1 MITKN
6 EGFLRLSEAPF
17 LKYLIPFVVGIIL
30 QTVFEGGVI
39 IALSVLF
46 VSTIFFYL
54 YYSAKLSKTKFV
66 RRKYFGYA
74 IFTLFVSLGVFDANI
89 SSNSFRSTLPEVDD
103 YAIAHILE
111 TTEKEKSFECK
122 SKIIKFGGIEENI
135 SDFNAILY
143 IQKDS
148 LSETL
153 SKDDILIFEQ
163 NLQPI
168 KFSKNP
174 YSIDYSSILEKQ
186 GFCYSQYLTSNSWRK
201 IDKVKDNS
209 FLTKSQKIK
218 NKFIDAINNIQIS
231 DNSKMLI
238 RAMLLGD
245 TSLISK
251 DTRNY
256 YSSSGLSHILAVS
269 GLHIGII
276 AFILYLLLYPLKW
289 IKLSYVRPLVT
300 LLTLWGYTY
309 IIGFPPSAVRATIM
323 ASFVLLGE
331 IINRKGTTINSLFA
345 AALFMLV
352 YNPNNLFNV
361 GFQLSFT
368 AVFSIFYIYPF
379 IYRLLPNNNKFTSY
393 IASLVAVTVA
403 AQIGTLPLS
412 IYYFNQLPLIGI
424 ISNLFVIPFLP
435 FVLGVSILALII
447 NILFLNKIVDISFS
461 YIDFIAN
468 LTNLIPYAS
477 INDIHIE
484 GYYLVFIYILIFGG
498 IWALKNRNSKLVVML
513 LSFVTIFCIV
523 EFFVIDD
530 PKKCKTVVYDDNK
543 ITALNFIDDKYNYII
558 AIDTANI
565 ANKVEYMAKNL
576 WIREATPEAIY
587 KQDSIFEDNLY
598 VTLPYIS
605 YKGDKYLILNNNYF
619 KYHKLSEGKRLFINK
634 AIICEGFSGSLLNLT
649 NMFIFEEIIIASNL
663 NHFKR
668 NSIIKECKTL
678 KIPYYNIK
686 EKGAYILYE

>member
-1 MITKN
+1 MTKN

-17 LKYLIPFVVGIIL
+17 LKYLIPFVVGILL
-30 QTVFEGGVI
+30 QTVFDGGVV
-39 IALSVLF
+39 IALSILF

-74 IFTLFVSLGVFDANI
+74 IFTLFVSLGVFNANI
-89 SSNSFRSTLPEVDD
+89 SSKSSSTTLPEVDD

-135 SDFNAILY
+135 SDFNAVLY
-143 IQKDS
+143 IKKDS
-148 LSETL
+148 LSKML
-153 SKDDILIFEQ
+153 SKNDILIFEQ

-174 YSIDYSSILEKQ
+174 YSIDYSNILGKQ
-186 GFCYSQYLTSNSWRK
+186 GFYYSQYLTSGNWRK
-201 IDKVKDNS
+201 IDNIKNNS
-209 FLTKSQKIK
+209 FYDKSEEIK

-251 DTRNY
+251 DTRNS

-361 GFQLSFT
+361 GFQLSFI

-393 IASLVAVTVA
+393 IASIVAVTVA
-403 AQIGTLPLS
+403 VQIGTLPLS

-435 FVLGVSILALII
+435 FILGVSILALII
-447 NILFLNKIVDISFS
+447 NISFLNKIVDISFS

-468 LTNLIPYAS
+468 FTNSIPYSS
-477 INDIHIE
+477 INNIHIE
-484 GYYLVFIYILIFGG
+484 GYYLVLLYIIIFGG
-498 IWALKNRNSKLVVML
+498 IWALKDKSSKMVVML
-513 LSFVTIFCIV
+513 LLFISIFCLI
-523 EFFVIDD
+523 EIFIIDD
-530 PKKCKTVVYDDNK
+530 SKKCKTAIYDDNE
-543 ITALNFIDDKYNYII
+543 ITAINFIDDKYNYILT
-558 AIDTANI
+558 IDTANV

-576 WIREATPEAIY
+576 WIREAVPDVIY

-605 YKGDKYLILNNNYF
+605 YKGDKYLILNSSYF
-619 KYHKLSEGKRLFINK
+619 KYHKLSDGKRLFINK